1 MESSKYR
8 MSILKF
14 KLQSDDSKRLSV
26 ICGPVNAN
34 LTKIEDSLSIKIK
47 NRGNSFSLSGH
58 ENDISKGKLV
68 LEELSNIA
76 KDSKEISTKEVH
88 FFISK
93 AMNNDPKEG
102 FKLES
107 KTSFSISTPKIE
119 VIPRNA
125 SQQKFAQSIL
135 NHDIAFGIGPAG
147 TGKTYLAVAVAVNLF
162 VQRKINKIILTRPL
176 VEAGESLGF
185 LPGDLAQKVDPYL
198 QPLYDALNEMLG
210 FESVNKLIER
220 GTIELAPLAYM
231 RGRTLND
238 AFLILDEAQNCTP
251 MQMKMFLTRL
261 GFNSKAVVT
270 GDITQID
277 LPSNKVSGL
286 SDALKIL
293 DKQKE
298 ISFYHFGS
306 RDVVR
311 HKLVQS
317 IIEAY
322 EKKDDEG

>member
-1 MESSKYR
+1 
-8 MSILKF
+8 MSVLKF

-34 LTKIEDSLSIKIK
+34 LIKIEDSLSIKIK

-93 AMNNDPKEG
+93 AMNSDSKEG

-107 KTSFSISTPKIE
+107 KTSFSLNTPKIE
-119 VIPRNA
+119 VIPRNS

-135 NHDIAFGIGPAG
+135 SHDVAFGIGPAG
-147 TGKTYLAVAVAVNLF
+147 TGKTYLAVAVAVSLF

-210 FESVNKLIER
+210 FEAVNKLIER

-298 ISFYHFGS
+298 ISFFHFGS
-306 RDVVR
+306 KDVVR

-322 EKKDDEG
+322 EKKEDNEG

>member
-8 MSILKF
+8 MSVLKF
-14 KLQSDDSKRLSV
+14 KLKSDDSKRLSV

-34 LTKIEDSLSIKIK
+34 LIKIEDSLSIKIK

-93 AMNNDPKEG
+93 AMNSDSKEG

-107 KTSFSISTPKIE
+107 KTSFSLNTPKIE
-119 VIPRNA
+119 VIPRNS

-135 NHDIAFGIGPAG
+135 SHDVAFGIGPAG
-147 TGKTYLAVAVAVNLF
+147 TGKTYLAVAVAVSLF

-210 FESVNKLIER
+210 FEAVNKLIER

-298 ISFYHFGS
+298 ISFFHFGS
-306 RDVVR
+306 KDVVR

>member
-1 MESSKYR
+1 
-8 MSILKF
+8 MSVLKF

-34 LTKIEDSLSIKIK
+34 LIKIEDSLSIKIK

-93 AMNNDPKEG
+93 AMNSDSKEG

-107 KTSFSISTPKIE
+107 KTSFSLITPKIE
-119 VIPRNA
+119 VIPRNS

-135 NHDIAFGIGPAG
+135 SHDVAFGIGPAG
-147 TGKTYLAVAVAVNLF
+147 TGKTYLAVAVAVSLF

-210 FESVNKLIER
+210 FEAVNKLIER

-298 ISFYHFGS
+298 ISFFHFGS
-306 RDVVR
+306 KDVVR

-322 EKKDDEG
+322 EKKEDNEG